1 MRISFLITFL
11 LALGSLS
18 AQTVSDKLEAYFSF
32 DDCKAIDDSGNGSS
46 GALIGDIACSCGL
59 RDSSLRFIDT
69 SDAVFLVGPFADI
82 FSTSDFSVSFYMRP
96 PDGQLTGN
104 SQVIMAKQE
113 SCNTDRAFWVRYRP
127 KTRIISSGISEND
140 SLVTIVQAKLD
151 DAPCWQYITLTRS
164 KSSASR

>member
-96 PDGQLTGN
+96 PDGH
-104 SQVIMAKQE
+104 S
-113 SCNTDRAFWVRYRP
+113 RA
-127 KTRIISSGISEND
+127 TRRLLWPSRK
-140 SLVTIVQAKLD
+140 VA
-151 DAPCWQYITLTRS
+151 TLTALSGCVIAQKQGLFLPVSVKTTR
-164 KSSASR
+164 